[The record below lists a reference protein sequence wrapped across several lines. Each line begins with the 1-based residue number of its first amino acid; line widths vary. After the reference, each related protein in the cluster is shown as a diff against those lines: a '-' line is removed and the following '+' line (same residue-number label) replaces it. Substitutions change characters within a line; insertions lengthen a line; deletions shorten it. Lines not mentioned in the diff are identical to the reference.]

1 MVIPDRLDPLAPVV
15 TGGVTFLV
23 DRARPVAVLRD
34 AGRAVRVVTWPD
46 APLPAASAS
55 ASVVAAPGCV
65 WVIYTDHDADGSGP
79 DGHTAVR
86 VGIDGQ
92 VAARE
97 LGALTPIGVDEVG
110 LWVCPDP
117 YLAMS
122 HGLAGNDSELNDDG
136 ADGDDE
142 SPAGPPQGLEHAP
155 VESWE
160 DFHRAE
166 RQADEIEA
174 AADAERFLA
183 TAPADNG
190 EEDSL
195 GWFAFAPGDEPESAT
210 PLPDPPAPQ
219 PTGPVTL
226 SRVRA
231 DGPVEEMVVSR
242 VVSRV
247 EAIDDGALRVV
258 FHPTGLVRTPD
269 GYGGY
274 GVHYPQ
280 RTAEIDL
287 GGGLPA
293 DVDLDALASRP
304 VEEHQDE
311 DDEEPVI
318 DEGDRVDLTGAAG
331 TRWTPRPLDAEEVEA
346 AVHAVREQ
354 YARLDEPDLV
364 WTARDDRWHRVQSRY
379 ADLAVRVEGAWPD
392 TEVVADFSL
401 RPDRNRLLR
410 RRTRVFDDAGVPSV
424 SPYLSVY
431 LDEDL
436 ATTDLDQL
444 PVREGRT
451 HI

>member
-1 MVIPDRLDPLAPVV
+1 MATPDRLDPLAPVV

-34 AGRAVRVVTWPD
+34 AAGAVQVVTWPD

-79 DGHTAVR
+79 DRHTAVR
-86 VGIDGQ
+86 VGADGQ
-92 VAARE
+92 VAACE

-122 HGLAGNDSELNDDG
+122 DGPAGSDGDLDD
-136 ADGDDE
+136 DGDDE

-166 RQADEIEA
+166 RQVDEIEV
-174 AADAERFLA
+174 AADAQRFLA
-183 TAPADNG
+183 TAPADSAEG
-190 EEDSL
+190 DSS
-195 GWFAFAPGDEPESAT
+195 GWFAFAPGGEPEPAT
-210 PLPDPPAPQ
+210 SLPEPPAPQ
-219 PTGPVTL
+219 LTGPVTL

-242 VVSRV
+242 VASRV
-247 EAIDDGALRVV
+247 EAIDDGVLRVV
-258 FHPTGLVRTPD
+258 FHPTGPVRTPD

-280 RTAEIDL
+280 RTAVIDL
-287 GGGLPA
+287 SGGLPA

-311 DDEEPVI
+311 DDEETVV
-318 DEGDRVDLTGAAG
+318 DEGDRVDLTGVAG
-331 TRWTPRPLDAEEVEA
+331 TRWTPRSLDAEEVEA
-346 AVHAVREQ
+346 AVQAVREQ

-379 ADLAVRVEGAWPD
+379 ADVAVRVEGVWPD
-392 TEVVADFSL
+392 TEVVVDFSL
-401 RPDRNRLLR
+401 RPDRGRLFR
-410 RRTRVFDDAGVPSV
+410 RRTRVFDDAGLPSI
-424 SPYLSVY
+424 SPYPGVY